1 MLITAIFAWFHIVSA
16 IMWLGEGILFAFVI
30 APSLAKISPPS
41 SGEFFVKIVP
51 RVSTYFR
58 IVAGTTVLFGLLL
71 IYTGISNGDFP
82 AFSLSSTWGAS
93 ITIGLSFGLIAF
105 LNSEFVAQ
113 LPLRKVIRLIKEMQA
128 SGKHEPPAEL
138 PKTIK
143 KASLTANATVMLLIV
158 TLIFMVSAGFY

>member
-1 MLITAIFAWFHIVSA
+1 MLITAIFALFHIASA
-16 IMWLGEGILFAFVI
+16 IMWLGGGILFAVVI
-30 APSLAKISPPS
+30 APSLAKLSPPS
-41 SGEFFVKIVP
+41 SGEFFVKVVP
-51 RVSTYFR
+51 RVSLIFR
-58 IVAGTTVLFGLLL
+58 IVAGTTVLFGVLL

-93 ITIGLSFGLIAF
+93 IAIGLSIGLIAF

-113 LPLRKVIRLIKEMQA
+113 PPLRKVIRLLKEMQA

-143 KASLTANATVMLLIV
+143 RAALTANTTVILLII

>member
-1 MLITAIFAWFHIVSA
+1 MLITAIIAWFHVISA
-16 IMWLGEGILFAFVI
+16 IMWLGGGILFALVI
-30 APSLAKISPPS
+30 GPGLAKLSPPS

-51 RVSTYFR
+51 KVSLFFR
-58 IVAGTTVLFGLLL
+58 IVAGTTVLFGALL

-82 AFSLSSTWGAS
+82 AYSLTSTWGAS

-113 LPLRKVIRLIKEMQA
+113 RPLGNAVRLIKEMQK

-143 KASLTANATVMLLIV
+143 RAALTANATVILLII
-158 TLIFMVSAGFY
+158 TLVFMVSAGFY